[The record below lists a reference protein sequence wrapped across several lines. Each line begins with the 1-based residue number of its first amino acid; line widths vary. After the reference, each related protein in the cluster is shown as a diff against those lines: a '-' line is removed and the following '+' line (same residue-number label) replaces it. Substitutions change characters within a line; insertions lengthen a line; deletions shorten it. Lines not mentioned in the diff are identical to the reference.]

1 MQNHTVYAC
10 IVHWADQGEGIV
22 CLLDI
27 CYELLVLFSVMPC
40 VESMPS
46 RVLLLGVPGQHQFVL
61 GDQ

>member
-1 MQNHTVYAC
+1 
-10 IVHWADQGEGIV
+10 V

-46 RVLLLGVPGQHQFVL
+46 TVLLLGVPGQHQFVL